1 MKKKLTIVNRIYI
14 YLKKQLM
21 TYHSVKKKR
30 HANIHKYHFFIFL
43 FFSFCSQTKMTPN
56 TILITLHYTIK

>member
-21 TYHSVKKKR
+21 TYHSVKKKKKR
-30 HANIHKYHFFIFL
+30 HANIHKNHFF

>member
-21 TYHSVKKKR
+21 TYHSVKKKKKR
-30 HANIHKYHFFIFL
+30 HANIHKYHFF
-43 FFSFCSQTKMTPN
+43 FFFF
-56 TILITLHYTIK
+56 IL

>member
-21 TYHSVKKKR
+21 TYHSVKKKKKDMPTYI
-30 HANIHKYHFFIFL
+30 NTIF